1 MVKKK
6 KDRTPAE
13 IVAIRKQRDRRRILR
28 GYTLWVIWLVVF
40 TAGYIT
46 ESAALMWVAFAL
58 NSATLAVTY
67 GLYERALRKIAARP
81 VADYDRIHKLQKREL
96 PRRGN
101 LTVVGEEAVDG
112 D

>member
-1 MVKKK
+1 MAKKK

-13 IVAIRKQRDRRRILR
+13 IVAIRKQREQRRYLR
-28 GYTLWVIWLVVF
+28 ALVLWLIWLVVF

-46 ESAALMWVAFAL
+46 ESAALMWVGFAL
-58 NSATLAVTY
+58 ISADLAVMH
-67 GLYERALRKIAARP
+67 GLYERSLRKIANRP